1 MLPAGVARCT
11 RGHVARVRPG
21 DFRVGAQRHAQS
33 SLRAPPK
40 YTAATVARAPSA
52 QRHLPWPSMHCVDA
66 LVSVP
71 RACNACAAAEG
82 ALRAGGLLRRVLMPA
97 ARGMGGSGCRNGFG
111 RCARA
116 RRAGQRCMHYTHL
129 NSLPRHAV
137 HPPAQAYPRLPGP
150 SQHSAS
156 SMLHLRLRA
165 LTLRRRPRPL

>member
-1 MLPAGVARCT
+1 MHSKTQACPGRMLPAGVAWCT
-11 RGHVARVRPG
+11 RGHVARVRSG

-33 SLRAPPK
+33 SLCAPPK
-40 YTAATVARAPSA
+40 GTVATAARAPSA
-52 QRHLPWPSMHCVDA
+52 QRHLPWPSMHQIGA

-97 ARGMGGSGCRNGFG
+97 ARGVGGSGCRNGSG

-116 RRAGQRCMHYTHL
+116 PRAGQRCMHRTHL

-137 HPPAQAYPRLPGP
+137 HAPDPVYSRLPGP
-150 SQHSAS
+150 SQHRAS
-156 SMLHLRLRA
+156 SMLHLRL
-165 LTLRRRPRPL
+165 